1 MLGCDINMSWSDI
14 LPLDTLVINPLIDL
28 LYEYKR
34 IDPEGAKIAADEITN
49 ALLEVGECKD
59 FPETQIALIEECV
72 GITHRSE

>member
-1 MLGCDINMSWSDI
+1 MQYQSIMERHPSAGHIGNQ
-14 LPLDTLVINPLIDL
+14 PFIDL

-34 IDPEGAKIAADEITN
+34 IDPEGAKIAADEMTN

-72 GITHRSE
+72 GIAHRSE